1 MQSVS
6 LAKLGV
12 GLLPKLVGTTML
24 VIVVV
29 GATNTI
35 LATRQLAAEM
45 GDAYETNG
53 EAIALALAAAA
64 EQSAGTS
71 LSALQSSIDSSKLI
85 TGVRYIYALDSDGA
99 TSVHTFSPTFP
110 AGLDKINSI
119 ALGEELGQRRVK
131 VARALD
137 YRANAATL
145 HVIDVAA
152 PVAGGALGVVH
163 VGMDRDEIDAKVA
176 SLRRTMIAWAA
187 VIGLLGLALG
197 YGLVMLAVVRPIRE
211 LTRVTSQIVDE
222 GDLTQTINV
231 RSGDEIGQL
240 AGTFARMVEKLR
252 EIPIALRAS
261 TERLDS
267 SVASLSMAAV
277 EQTASITRQAS
288 AVQETQVTAQEI
300 KQTSML
306 AAQKAEAVLKL
317 ADRAEGLGKSGEAA
331 IEQTL
336 TGLTDIRA
344 QTGEIAQ
351 RIAALGERTRQIGS
365 ITETVKDLADQSNML
380 ALNAAIE
387 AVRSGEHGKG
397 FSIVAREIRSLA
409 DQSIQATARVR
420 EILEDIAA
428 AVQGVVSIS
437 DKGTQRIE
445 AGLVQVKT
453 SGESLRELSSIV
465 RENSAAA
472 RQIAAAVSQ
481 KNAGISQVF
490 TAVSE
495 ISKSMDEAVKRIEST
510 QAATESLKTVTKQVS
525 AVVQSFRVEGAA
537 STPR

>member
-481 KNAGISQVF
+481 QNAGISQVF

>member
-1 MQSVS
+1 VQSVS

>member
-1 MQSVS
+1 VQSVS

-481 KNAGISQVF
+481 QNAGISQVF